1 MMKSSSLFLLLGAL
15 LCCAFLADIAIGSV
29 NLSFADVWN
38 TLTGSNDNPIYHE
51 IILNHRLPKAITAI
65 LAGGALSVAGV
76 LMQTLFHNP
85 LAGPDVLG
93 VTSGAGL
100 GVALLTLGTSVLP
113 FWMVAGWGQVIAAV
127 IGAVCVLLLV
137 IIVSIRVPQT
147 VSLLIIGMMFGY
159 FAGAIVSILQSM
171 SNPDT
176 LKLFITWTFGSLSSV
191 GWSQMAVMAP
201 VIIGGMFIALL
212 LQKQLNVLLLGK
224 NYASGLG
231 ISVSSLRL
239 WIIVATA
246 LLAGTSTAFTG
257 PIAFIGITMPHIAR
271 GLFRTPNHRTILPAS
286 MLCGAIVL
294 LVCDLM
300 SQMPG
305 FQGTLP
311 INAVTAFFGAPII
324 IWIILKNKG

>member
-1 MMKSSSLFLLLGAL
+1 MKQTPLFLFLTGLLFF
-15 LCCAFLADIAIGSV
+15 AFLADIAIGSV
-29 NLSFADVWN
+29 NLSFIDVWN
-38 TLTGSNDNPIYHE
+38 TLTGGNDNLIYQE
-51 IILNHRLPKAITAI
+51 IILNHRLPKALTAI
-65 LAGGALSVAGV
+65 LAGAALSVAGV

-93 VTSGAGL
+93 VTSGASL

-113 FWMVAGWGQVIAAV
+113 FWIVAGWGQVIAAIV
-127 IGAVCVLLLV
+127 GAVCVLLLV
-137 IIVSIRVPQT
+137 IIVSIRVPQM

-191 GWSQMAVMAP
+191 GWEHMGVMAP
-201 VIIGGMFIALL
+201 IIAGGIILSL
-212 LQKQLNVLLLGK
+212 ILQKQLNVLLLGK
-224 NYASGLG
+224 NYANGLG
-231 ISVSSLRL
+231 ISVTRLRL
-239 WIIVATA
+239 WIILATA

-257 PIAFIGITMPHIAR
+257 PIGFIGITMPHVAR
-271 GLFRTPNHRTILPAS
+271 GLFRTPNHRIILPAS
-286 MLCGAIVL
+286 MLCGAIIL
-294 LVCDLM
+294 LTCDLI

-324 IWIILKNKG
+324 IWIILKNRS

>member
-1 MMKSSSLFLLLGAL
+1 MKNTPLFIILSGFLL
-15 LCCAFLADIAIGSV
+15 CAFLADIAIGSV
-29 NLSFADVWN
+29 NLSLSDVWD
-38 TLTGSNDNPIYHE
+38 TLTGGVDNLIYHE
-51 IILNHRLPKAITAI
+51 IIFNHRLPKALTAI
-65 LAGGALSVAGV
+65 LAGAALSAAGV
-76 LMQTLFHNP
+76 LMQTLFRNP

-93 VTSGAGL
+93 VTSGASL
-100 GVALLTLGTSVLP
+100 GVALLTLGTSTLP
-113 FWMVAGWGQVIAAV
+113 IWLVAGWGQATAAI
-127 IGAVCVLLLV
+127 IGAVLVLLLV

-191 GWSQMAVMAP
+191 GWEQMSVIVP
-201 VIIGGMFIALL
+201 VISGGIFLSML

-224 NYASGLG
+224 NYANGLG
-231 ISVSSLRL
+231 ISVTRLRL
-239 WIIVATA
+239 WIILATA

-257 PIAFIGITMPHIAR
+257 PISFIGITMPHVAR
-271 GLFRTPNHRTILPAS
+271 GLFRTPNHRIILPAS
-286 MLCGAIVL
+286 MLCGAVTL
-294 LVCDLM
+294 LVCDLI

-311 INAVTAFFGAPII
+311 INAVTSFFGAPII
-324 IWIILKNKG
+324 IWIILKSKN

>member
-1 MMKSSSLFLLLGAL
+1 MKQTPLFLFLTGLLFF
-15 LCCAFLADIAIGSV
+15 AFLADIAIGSV
-29 NLSFADVWN
+29 NLSFIDVWN
-38 TLTGSNDNPIYHE
+38 TLTGGNDNLIYQE
-51 IILNHRLPKAITAI
+51 IILNHRLPKALTAI
-65 LAGGALSVAGV
+65 LAGAALSVAGV

-93 VTSGAGL
+93 VTSGASL

-113 FWMVAGWGQVIAAV
+113 FWIVAGWGQVIAAIV
-127 IGAVCVLLLV
+127 GAVCVLLLV
-137 IIVSIRVPQT
+137 IIVSIRVPQM
-147 VSLLIIGMMFGY
+147 VSLFIIGMMFGY

-191 GWSQMAVMAP
+191 GWEHMGVMAP
-201 VIIGGMFIALL
+201 IIAGGIILSL
-212 LQKQLNVLLLGK
+212 ILQKQLNVLLLGK
-224 NYASGLG
+224 NYANGLG
-231 ISVSSLRL
+231 ISVTRLRL
-239 WIIVATA
+239 WIILATA

-257 PIAFIGITMPHIAR
+257 PIGFIGITMPHVAR
-271 GLFRTPNHRTILPAS
+271 GLFRTPNHRIILPAS
-286 MLCGAIVL
+286 MLCGAIIL
-294 LVCDLM
+294 LTCDLI

-324 IWIILKNKG
+324 IWIILKNRS

>member
-1 MMKSSSLFLLLGAL
+1 MKNYPLFFLLGGL
-15 LCCAFLADIAIGSV
+15 LICAFLADIAIGSV
-29 NLSFADVWN
+29 NLSLSDVWA
-38 TLTGSNDNPIYHE
+38 TLTGNSDNLIYHE

-93 VTSGAGL
+93 VTSGASL
-100 GVALLTLGTSVLP
+100 GVALLTLGTSTLP
-113 FWMVAGWGQVIAAV
+113 LWLITGWGQV
-127 IGAVCVLLLV
+127 
-137 IIVSIRVPQT
+137 
-147 VSLLIIGMMFGY
+147 
-159 FAGAIVSILQSM
+159 
-171 SNPDT
+171 
-176 LKLFITWTFGSLSSV
+176 
-191 GWSQMAVMAP
+191 MAP
-201 VIIGGMFIALL
+201 IIISGIFLALL
-212 LQKQLNVLLLGK
+212 LQKQLNVLLLGR

-231 ISVSSLRL
+231 ISVTQLRL
-239 WIIVATA
+239 WIILATA

-271 GLFRTPNHRTILPAS
+271 GLFQTPNHRIILPAS
-286 MLCGAIVL
+286 MLCGAIIL
-294 LVCDLM
+294 LICDLI

-311 INAVTAFFGAPII
+311 VNAVTALFGAPVI

>member
-1 MMKSSSLFLLLGAL
+1 MKSYPLFLLLSVL
-15 LCCAFLADIAIGSV
+15 LICAFLADIAIGSV
-29 NLSFADVWN
+29 NLSLSDVWA
-38 TLTGSNDNPIYHE
+38 TLTGNSDNLIYHE

-93 VTSGAGL
+93 VTSGASL
-100 GVALLTLGTSVLP
+100 GVALLTLGTSTLP
-113 FWMVAGWGQVIAAV
+113 LWLITGWGQVVAAV

-159 FAGAIVSILQSM
+159 FAGAIVSILQSI

-191 GWSQMAVMAP
+191 GWSQMIVMAP
-201 VIIGGMFIALL
+201 VIICGIFLALL

-231 ISVSSLRL
+231 ISVTQLRL
-239 WIIVATA
+239 WIIVTTA

-271 GLFRTPNHRTILPAS
+271 GLFQTSNHRIILPAS
-286 MLCGAIVL
+286 MLCGATIL
-294 LVCDLM
+294 LVCDLI

-305 FQGTLP
+305 LQGTLP
-311 INAVTAFFGAPII
+311 INAVTAFFGAPVI